1 MSFFSNK
8 QTKFLNETSLGRIK
22 PRRVLSLSRAFQKA
36 DLFKEGDISTSQG
49 RRGRSRRS
57 RLRDFCSS
65 TVLVLSRSFS
75 RGGRGRGREQIRGKM
90 IIDAGNGPHHHRHR
104 IKCIFCA
111 FRKRARET
119 HVLYLELSFRECSAT
134 ACYVYCSQMRDVINY
149 LSLCICARV
158 SQNIN
163 DEREREDMLCF
174 LCSFSSAFS
183 CEIFSISCHCVALGP
198 FSFKRSLSTKKH
210 PKTNTFSLP
219 RIEGTSVKKF
229 LRECAL
235 FGFFSA

>member
-90 IIDAGNGPHHHRHR
+90 IIDAVNGPHHHHRR
-104 IKCIFCA
+104 IKFIFCS

-119 HVLYLELSFRECSAT
+119 YVLYLELSFRECSAT
-134 ACYVYCSQMRDVINY
+134 ACYVYCSQMRDVIKY
-149 LSLCICARV
+149 ISLCICARV

-163 DEREREDMLCF
+163 DEKICF
-174 LCSFSSAFS
+174 AFYAV
-183 CEIFSISCHCVALGP
+183 FQVLFLVRFFQFHVCVALGP
-198 FSFKRSLSTKKH
+198 FSFKRLSTKK
-210 PKTNTFSLP
+210 PKNEHFFTPSL
-219 RIEGTSVKKF
+219 
-229 LRECAL
+229 
-235 FGFFSA
+235 